1 MLVVS
6 GENGTGFLNTEFA
19 EGTEKKREKQIPR
32 CARNDNSRS
41 WRRDSGIRGEE
52 RVQHDE

>member
-19 EGTEKKREKQIPR
+19 ECTEKRRLERAQGGVEGD
-32 CARNDNSRS
+32 CAEGPDFVGCGLIAH
-41 WRRDSGIRGEE
+41 SG
-52 RVQHDE
+52 H

>member
-19 EGTEKKREKQIPR
+19 EGTEKSKTKTRFRDPRGRESS
-32 CARNDNSRS
+32 A
-41 WRRDSGIRGEE
+41 
-52 RVQHDE
+52 